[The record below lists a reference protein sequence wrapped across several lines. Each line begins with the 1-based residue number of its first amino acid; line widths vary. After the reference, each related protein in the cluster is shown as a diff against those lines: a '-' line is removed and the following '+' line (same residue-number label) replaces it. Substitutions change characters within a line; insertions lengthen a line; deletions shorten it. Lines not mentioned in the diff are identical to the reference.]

1 MTIQTRPKS
10 CFNCNR
16 TEYEIPVVLWTYQER
31 PLPVCSAC
39 IPTLIHKWE
48 QIVTALNAQVAGENH
63 E

>member
-1 MTIQTRPKS
+1 MTTQKTPQI

-16 TEYEIPVVLWTYQER
+16 TEYEIPVVVWSYRER

-48 QIVTALNAQVAGENH
+48 QVVTALNAQSVGENH

>member
-1 MTIQTRPKS
+1 MATNHVQQT
-10 CFNCNR
+10 CFNCKR
-16 TEYEIPVVLWTYQER
+16 TDDEIPVVVWSIQGR

-48 QIVTALNAQVAGENH
+48 QVVATLEQLEEKNN